1 MKRILLV
8 SVISVFLFQIMGGA
22 GFVFAGD
29 KAVFVK
35 TDDKLKAELTRR
47 VQGDVKEGEPVMKM
61 DFAGVAYPEAVSEFK
76 SDWHY
81 PPKSQGLTGA
91 CWSFSTVSL
100 FESEIY
106 RQSGRKIKLSEMW
119 MTYWEYVE
127 KATRFV
133 RERGQSNFGRG
144 SEANAAT
151 RIVKK
156 YGIVPA
162 ADYDQVHGSG
172 DFYYD
177 KAMFSE
183 MEKYLDSLV
192 MKDAWNEEEAI
203 NGIKFILNKHLGAP
217 PLKVIVDGEEMTPVE
232 YLKNVVRLNPDDYV
246 DIMSLCGQPFYEK
259 VEYKVWD
266 NWWHSEDHYNVPLSD
281 FMAIVK
287 KAVRMGYTLVMV
299 GDNSEPGYYSPLNVA
314 MIPSFDIAS
323 DDIDDNARQM
333 RFSNGCTTDDHAI
346 HLVGYTE
353 KDGDDWY
360 LIKDSVTWSWN
371 GEHKGYVFYHED
383 FVKLKMMNIMVHKDV
398 VQEAIGKLPPR

>member
-1 MKRILLV
+1 MKRYLSVLIVSIFFLLIL
-8 SVISVFLFQIMGGA
+8 GGA
-22 GFVFAGD
+22 LVVFAGD
-29 KAVFVK
+29 KAVFEK
-35 TDDKLKAELTRR
+35 EDDKLKAELTKR
-47 VQGDVKEGEPVMKM
+47 VQGEIGESEPVIKM
-61 DFAGVAYPEAVSEFK
+61 DFTDVVYPKKVSEFK

-91 CWSFSTVSL
+91 CWSFSTVSF

-106 RQSGRKIKLSEMW
+106 RQSGRKIKLSEIW
-119 MTYWEYVE
+119 MTYWEYVD
-127 KATRFV
+127 KAARFV
-133 RERGQSNFGRG
+133 RERGNSNFGRG

-151 RIVKK
+151 RILRK

-162 ADYDQVHGSG
+162 EAYDQVKKKG

-183 MEKYLDSLV
+183 MEEYLDSLV
-192 MKDAWNEEEAI
+192 KEDIWNEEEAI
-203 NGIKFILNKHLGAP
+203 KEIKSIMNKHLGP
-217 PLKVIVDGEEMTPVE
+217 PPEKVIVDGKEMTPVE
-232 YLKNVVRLNPDDYV
+232 YFKDVVRLNPDDYV
-246 DIMSLCGQPFYEK
+246 DLMSLCGQPFYEN

-266 NWWHSEDHYNVPLSD
+266 NWWHSEDHYNIPLSD

-287 KAVRMGYTLVMV
+287 KAVRMGYTLVIV
-299 GDNSEPGYYSPLNVA
+299 GDNSEPGYYSPLNIARV
-314 MIPSFDIAS
+314 PSFDIAS

-353 KDGDDWY
+353 NDGDDWY

-371 GEHKGYVFYHED
+371 GKHKGYVFYHED

-398 VQEAIGKLPPR
+398 VKKAIGKLPSR